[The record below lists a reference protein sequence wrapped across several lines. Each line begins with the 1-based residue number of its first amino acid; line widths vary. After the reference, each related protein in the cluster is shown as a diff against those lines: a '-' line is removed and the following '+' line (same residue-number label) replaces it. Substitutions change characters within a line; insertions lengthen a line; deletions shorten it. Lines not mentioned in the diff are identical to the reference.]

1 MKNLRVTERNGNYV
15 IIIQYKKIKYT
26 MNNLIEKRGM
36 TMKRKRWLS
45 ALIAVIMVM
54 MLPCSVMAAQETK
67 PYLSLGAD
75 LNDTEKSAVL
85 ELLGVKESE
94 LGNYTVINVTNA
106 DEHKYLD
113 AYLDKKIIGSRALSS
128 VKVEQTAEG
137 NGIRVTTKNIS
148 YCTTEMYQNAL
159 ATAGI
164 KNADIIV
171 AGPFSIS
178 GTAGLVGAIK
188 AYETMT
194 GQKVDSDNVDTATN
208 ELVVTSNLGET
219 LEDPEKTAELIAF
232 IKNEVASQNLTDDQ
246 ISELI
251 NQASEEFGVT
261 LSEENKQ
268 SILELMKKIDDLDLD
283 VNQLKD
289 QISNLYDKL
298 DSMGIHIDLD
308 SEEVQGFFSKIV
320 EFIKDFLNRLG

>member
-26 MNNLIEKRGM
+26 MNNLNEKRGM

-219 LEDPEKTAELIAF
+219 LEDPEKAAELIAF

-289 QISNLYDKL
+289 QISNLYDKF
-298 DSMGIHIDLD
+298 DSMGIHIDLV

-320 EFIKDFLNRLG
+320 EFIKEFLIRLG

>member
-1 MKNLRVTERNGNYV
+1 M
-15 IIIQYKKIKYT
+15 
-26 MNNLIEKRGM
+26 
-36 TMKRKRWLS
+36 
-45 ALIAVIMVM
+45 
-54 MLPCSVMAAQETK
+54 
-67 PYLSLGAD
+67 
-75 LNDTEKSAVL
+75 
-85 ELLGVKESE
+85 
-94 LGNYTVINVTNA
+94 
-106 DEHKYLD
+106 
-113 AYLDKKIIGSRALSS
+113 
-128 VKVEQTAEG
+128 
-137 NGIRVTTKNIS
+137 
-148 YCTTEMYQNAL
+148 
-159 ATAGI
+159 
-164 KNADIIV
+164 
-171 AGPFSIS
+171 
-178 GTAGLVGAIK
+178 
-188 AYETMT
+188 
-194 GQKVDSDNVDTATN
+194 
-208 ELVVTSNLGET
+208 TSNLGET
-219 LEDPEKTAELIAF
+219 LEDPEKAAELIAF

>member
-1 MKNLRVTERNGNYV
+1 M
-15 IIIQYKKIKYT
+15 
-26 MNNLIEKRGM
+26 
-36 TMKRKRWLS
+36 
-45 ALIAVIMVM
+45 
-54 MLPCSVMAAQETK
+54 
-67 PYLSLGAD
+67 
-75 LNDTEKSAVL
+75 

-219 LEDPEKTAELIAF
+219 LEDPEKAAELIAF